1 MKNITRLIIMLS
13 LAFGLLMV
21 VLSSCTDTSET
32 GLIIVRARC
41 LESNTITYVRYPRSM
56 SGVYKCDD
64 TVWVKM
70 ITHTISDTDTTTQ
83 KCVLIK

>member
-1 MKNITRLIIMLS
+1 MKNITKLIIMLS

-21 VLSSCTDTSET
+21 VLSSCNDTSGS
-32 GLIIVRARC
+32 GLVIVRARC
-41 LESNTITYVRYPRSM
+41 LESNTITYVRYPKSM
-56 SGVYKCDD
+56 TGVYKYDD

-70 ITHTISDTDTTTQ
+70 MTHTISDTDTTTQ